1 MQNQTKLIP
10 LTYRQMQHSCA
21 PLWEKKVI
29 AYVSVVDKIKKK
41 KKKKII
47 VSPARKKKNL
57 RKTKIII
64 I

>member
-41 KKKKII
+41 QKNII

>member
-41 KKKKII
+41 KQKNII
-47 VSPARKKKNL
+47 VSPVRKK
-57 RKTKIII
+57 RI
-64 I
+64 

>member
-41 KKKKII
+41 KKTSLLVLLEKKE
-47 VSPARKKKNL
+47 SNKNQNNNN
-57 RKTKIII
+57 
-64 I
+64 